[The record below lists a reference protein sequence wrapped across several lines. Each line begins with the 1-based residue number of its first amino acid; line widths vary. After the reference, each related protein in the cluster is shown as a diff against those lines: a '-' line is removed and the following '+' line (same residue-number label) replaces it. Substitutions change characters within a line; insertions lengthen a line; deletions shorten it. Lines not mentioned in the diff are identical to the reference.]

1 MGSGFY
7 NFFILVNSNSK
18 IIKARLLFIPR
29 GFIMQYYFENVFG
42 IMQMMIMMPIAII
55 LVDTFKKND
64 RTEII
69 SKVITFIILYVALIV
84 INFLP

>member
-1 MGSGFY
+1 
-7 NFFILVNSNSK
+7 
-18 IIKARLLFIPR
+18 
-29 GFIMQYYFENVFG
+29 MQYYFENVFG

-84 INFLP
+84 INFLFPQLSIVDKNRMLTCLYFIIAMVF